1 MPERDFRAEEKAKEM
16 RKLIEDVASPM
27 NRVPKEVIAE
37 MAVMHRTH
45 QQNFTR
51 LCVAWLNHLASL
63 KEGQFDMRN
72 EDSVRLAKKFAAAV
86 PEDER
91 YLSYI

>member
-1 MPERDFRAEEKAKEM
+1 MPDRDYRAEERAKELV
-16 RKLIEDVASPM
+16 KLVEDVASPM
-27 NRVPKEVIAE
+27 SRVPKEVIAE
-37 MAVMHRTH
+37 MSRMHRTH

-63 KEGQFDMRN
+63 QEGQFDMRN